1 MTFTVVTRKMKEVS
15 IFSGTISHSNTKVAQ
30 DDYNDDAIL
39 DEELAIAPNS
49 SQASCDSTTTM
60 GAFQTGPATDFEQD
74 DQHEEEISE
83 EEEEEPKHSFHST
96 RGRRS

>member
-1 MTFTVVTRKMKEVS
+1 
-15 IFSGTISHSNTKVAQ
+15 
-30 DDYNDDAIL
+30 
-39 DEELAIAPNS
+39 
-49 SQASCDSTTTM
+49 M